1 VELDAW
7 AEGDVPGA
15 SLRGGGK
22 TPGATTAD
30 LGGSCKV
37 VVAVCFSAT
46 RDTRGADIQGRR
58 SVHRSDD
65 G

>member
-1 VELDAW
+1 
-7 AEGDVPGA
+7 
-15 SLRGGGK
+15 LRGGGK